1 MQSALRVHTPVLPGH
16 RIELCSPQLPE
27 GDTVEVIVVLP
38 EPAGTG
44 RRSAVD
50 LLRSLPP
57 GPRSAKT
64 WDELERAFQEERNSW
79 DR

>member
-1 MQSALRVHTPVLPGH
+1 MESALRIRTAVLPGH

-27 GDTVEVIVVLP
+27 GNTVEVIVVLP
-38 EPAGTG
+38 EAPAT
-44 RRSAVD
+44 RKPRALD

-57 GPRSAKT
+57 GPRSART
-64 WDELERAFQEERNSW
+64 WDELERAYREERNAW